1 MNAPTADEG
10 KTWSASMKHIAIE
23 RRCFV
28 LFCNQ
33 YSTKNMYP
41 NEIIQREEFKDI
53 PEVLIPD
60 GSCLVDPV
68 GKFIIVPVV
77 YKDEIIYEG

>member
-1 MNAPTADEG
+1 
-10 KTWSASMKHIAIE
+10 
-23 RRCFV
+23 
-28 LFCNQ
+28 
-33 YSTKNMYP
+33 MYP